1 MSLELE
7 PAGKVSG
14 KCQGGSATG
23 LKSLRQEAHSMD
35 RVEGE
40 WICVRNHKT
49 DKKRGDCRLLQAK
62 FLLSPI
68 GSKMILKISEQ
79 GNS

>member
-40 WICVRNHKT
+40 WICVHT
-49 DKKRGDCRLLQAK
+49 QE
-62 FLLSPI
+62 S
-68 GSKMILKISEQ
+68 
-79 GNS
+79 